1 MNDRNALMKLAKSP
15 GFLLQELG
23 IGMVGLYRHRLDE
36 YWVLPAA
43 MLDDEIWE
51 NGEAMVFRLTADYR
65 PAIVRFSER
74 DSALHPCRLDLEY
87 ALLSIRPNYV
97 GPGQKFFVA
106 LREGAAD
113 HYDYWP
119 VSVIS
124 LLQLLPHTASDLVL
138 PW

>member
-1 MNDRNALMKLAKSP
+1 MNDRNALFELYKSP

-23 IGMVGLYRHRLDE
+23 MTNLFLYRPRRSE
-36 YWVLPAA
+36 WKVLPSTL
-43 MLDDEIWE
+43 LDAEIWDD
-51 NGEAMVFRLTADYR
+51 GEAMVFHLLPDYR

-74 DSALHPCRLDLEY
+74 DSALRPYRQDLEY

-119 VSVIS
+119 VPVIS